1 MRHPIT
7 GSGGCQ
13 RANVLAASVTS
24 SYDERMVGTPEYLLL
39 LIGALLLLGILA
51 TKLSPHLGVPALAL
65 FMVAGMLAGPEGP
78 GGIAF
83 HDASLARLIGTIS
96 LIGILFSSGMAARW
110 EAVSPVLRPSIFLG
124 ILSPILATA
133 VVAAVVHSIAGVPV
147 AVAALLGAVVASTD
161 PIALGSL
168 FRSRRARAG
177 RRLMELLRF
186 EAGVGA
192 ATSAFLALAL
202 LRWASGQE
210 RQWWDIV
217 LGFVLSASIGTASG
231 IILGLITVWVL
242 NHLKPDAEV
251 LYTLLTVAAG
261 FLIYGLTAI
270 ASGSG
275 FLAVFVGAVVIGN
288 SDLPDRGPM
297 RRFHEG
303 MPWISQI
310 ALFVLLGLLVPPSA
324 LVTSLVAGLAVTAAL
339 TLVAR
344 PLAVLLALPR
354 SGLSNPQ
361 KVFASW
367 VGLKGAVPV
376 ALATFPLFHDIAEAD
391 WILGVVAVVVVVS
404 ALVQGITVAWLAGVL
419 GIRAAT
425 GEEAM
430 EPLDMVDLGPGAL
443 ACYHIDENSPA
454 AGRAVSDLGLPDN
467 CLLIL
472 VTRQGERLR
481 PRGTT
486 ILNAGD
492 EVYAYSPRELF
503 PVLQIRIMG
512 ER

>member
-1 MRHPIT
+1 M
-7 GSGGCQ
+7 
-13 RANVLAASVTS
+13 A
-24 SYDERMVGTPEYLLL
+24 GTPEYLLL

-65 FMVAGMLAGPEGP
+65 FMAAGMLAGPEGP

-110 EAVSPVLRPSIFLG
+110 ETVSPVLRPSILLG
-124 ILSPILATA
+124 IFSPIIATA
-133 VVAAVVHSIAGVPV
+133 LV
-147 AVAALLGAVVASTD
+147 AVAVHQTAALPWATAALLGSVVASTD
-161 PIALGSL
+161 PIALGSI
-168 FRSRRARAG
+168 FRSRRARADT
-177 RRLMELLRF
+177 RLMELLRF
-186 EAGVGA
+186 EAAVGA
-192 ATSAFLALAL
+192 AVSAFLALAL
-202 LRWASGQE
+202 FRWASGQQSE
-210 RQWWDIV
+210 WWDVV
-217 LGFVLSASIGTASG
+217 LGFILSASVGSVMGLA
-231 IILGLITVWVL
+231 LGFSTVWVL

-261 FLIYGLTAI
+261 FLIYGITSVLA
-270 ASGSG
+270 GSG

-324 LVTSLVAGLAVTAAL
+324 LVTSLKTGLVVTF
-339 TLVAR
+339 TLILLAR
-344 PLAVLLALPR
+344 PLAVLLTLPR
-354 SGLSNPQ
+354 SGFDNAQ

-376 ALATFPLFHDIAEAD
+376 ALATFPLYYNLPQAD

-404 ALVQGITVAWLAGVL
+404 ALTQGVTVAAFAGILKVRP
-419 GIRAAT
+419 IVPVEDR
-425 GEEAM
+425 
-430 EPLDMVDLGPGAL
+430 EPLDMVDLGAGAL
-443 ACYHIDENSPA
+443 ACYSIDEQSPA
-454 AGRAVSDLGLPDN
+454 AGRAISDLGLPDN

-472 VTRQGERLR
+472 VTRQGRRLR
-481 PRGTT
+481 PRGSTV
-486 ILNAGD
+486 LNAGD

-503 PVLQIRIMG
+503 PVLEIRLLG
-512 ER
+512 ERRV